1 MARFIGDQRTNY
13 RVPHTLTCAL
23 QGVSASWFYKWLSR
37 TPTPSQQRRAELDPA
52 VAAAFKAARGL
63 HGSPRLHADLREA
76 GWAVSEKTVAGS
88 LGLQGVI
95 APPRQPQERAAPAGQ
110 ARAQVPRPAQA
121 GLH

>member
-52 VAAAFKAARGL
+52 VAAAFKAARAL
-63 HGSPRLHADLREA
+63 HGSPPPAAALREA
-76 GWAVSEKTVAGS
+76 GCAVSEKTVAGS
-88 LGLQGVI
+88 MRRQGLI
-95 APPRQPQERAAPAGQ
+95 APPGQAQERA
-110 ARAQVPRPAQA
+110 
-121 GLH
+121 